1 MSRTLG
7 QNLLPRA
14 MTKTV
19 AVMTILALSAC
30 DDPKSSQ
37 AIDDLKRSVKDL
49 QNSVS
54 GSIAPAAREVQN
66 LASGEVDKLF
76 SIEYKVVQIP
86 NDAPVNTLEVTL
98 AQLGADRWECFSM
111 LERAGATVISCHR
124 RPTSYLRWV
133 LKFFPIPLP

>member
-1 MSRTLG
+1 MKKSKLSPWVYLIVA
-7 QNLLPRA
+7 LLS
-14 MTKTV
+14 
-19 AVMTILALSAC
+19 LCGC

-37 AIDDLKRSVKDL
+37 AVDDLKRSVKEIQD
-49 QNSVS
+49 SVT

-86 NDAPVNTLEVTL
+86 DNAPANTLEVTL
-98 AQLGADRWECFSM
+98 AQLGADRWECFSI